1 MHSIQ
6 PIKKGEI
13 MEPSDSLVIAR
24 EKWGDWEIIILNGQ
38 FVVKSFSILREHFI
52 QIEALQNPK
61 VAVDLTEVIQLDS
74 SALTV
79 LLNFQRRLKEKNGRI
94 VVIGPNSEIKETLF
108 LVGFNMAVP
117 IFATRALFEKGIS
130 AEK

>member
-1 MHSIQ
+1 
-6 PIKKGEI
+6 